1 MALVSETFLHKIN
14 GPTPAADTHEQRFCL
29 LLHPK
34 TNQYF
39 AGVCGITNIS
49 F

>member
-1 MALVSETFLHKIN
+1 MALASETFLHKLN
-14 GPTPAADTHEQRFCL
+14 GPTPAADTHEERFCL

-34 TNQYF
+34 TKQYL
-39 AGVCGITNIS
+39 AGVCGTTNIS